1 MRILISVLF
10 AVSVLSANSLIV
22 KDGDVIAS
30 INNVENSLKSGNEL
44 ALDYGSTVCF
54 KSGNGRLLIDENIQL
69 KKPNKCYLVPVPEG
83 FDIKDYIAKAK
94 DTVMITM
101 IDSSENVKHGVSTK
115 GTNDLDDGKDIVLK
129 NSSEDL
135 VIYSKEFGPHPVMIN
150 LKDEKGN
157 IIMSVENEES
167 DITFFKV
174 ANSSIKSGYQ
184 VEVLDGFESPILI
197 KKIVKE

>member
-1 MRILISVLF
+1 MRIIVNILF
-10 AVSVLSANSLIV
+10 AASILSANSLTV

-30 INNVENSLKSGNEL
+30 INNVEKSLKNGNEL
-44 ALDYGSTVCF
+44 ALEYGSSVCF
-54 KSGNGRLLIDENIQL
+54 KSGNGRILVNEKIQL

-129 NSSEDL
+129 NSNEDL

-157 IIMSVENEES
+157 ILMSVENEES

-174 ANSSIKSGYQ
+174 ANTSIKSGYQ
-184 VEVLDGFESPILI
+184 VEVLDGFETPILI